1 MVHNSTH
8 PLFMKKNTPPSK
20 SGKATGVRKPVSKAG
35 AKPAKKQAGKPSNKS
50 QPKTLPIGRPTKY
63 DESMVKQVQK
73 LAKLGLTDDEMA
85 DVLDVHR
92 DTFYTWK
99 KEHPDFS
106 DALKMGK
113 AFADAN
119 VAQRLYER
127 AMGFEHDSEEI
138 KVLPAFGSA
147 RQNPDDDSE
156 DADVSTATGDHPRIV
171 RVPIR
176 KIFPPDTTACI
187 FWLKNRQ
194 PKIWRDK
201 VEQELNHNGTIK
213 FGYGP
218 EEPV

>member
-1 MVHNSTH
+1 
-8 PLFMKKNTPPSK
+8 MKKSTLPSK
-20 SGKATGVRKPVSKAG
+20 SKGKSSGVRKPAAKAG
-35 AKPAKKQAGKPSNKS
+35 TQPVKKQGKKAPAKR
-50 QPKTLPIGRPTKY
+50 GRPLKY
-63 DESMVKQVQK
+63 NEAMIKQVEK

-99 KEHPDFS
+99 HEYPAFS
-106 DALKMGK
+106 DALKTGK

-127 AMGFEHDSEEI
+127 AIGFEHDSEEI
-138 KVLPAFGSA
+138 KVLPAIGASRPQVEDDGEDGNTQPSA
-147 RQNPDDDSE
+147 N
-156 DADVSTATGDHPRIV
+156 GDHPRIV

-176 KIFPPDTTACI
+176 KIYPPDTIAAI

-194 PKIWRDK
+194 PGRWRDK
-201 VEQELNHNGTIK
+201 VEQDLNHSGTIK
-213 FGYGP
+213 FGYGA